1 MLHILYI
8 VFLIGFIIFY
18 LLYHIYHKTLT
29 KDIVT
34 IIKNIIVSTTLL
46 SIIYILLNHYGWLY
60 FNLNRKNIIVI
71 FISLTLL
78 IYSFGLIINKEKTYK
93 HNINLYLILFI
104 LLLISITFFIYRTDF
119 SFNFQNLENILFYL
133 ENYQP
138 FAHTTPYLFISNL
151 VMLMPLSLLLMLKNE
166 KYEKIFRQILII
178 LPTILL
184 IEIIEEISGN
194 GSFDFDDIILNFSG
208 AITFAI
214 IISKTKL
221 INYIKKIFYSD
232 LKIPKFIKYSIYT
245 FSSLIPLLFVISTI
259 IKCLNHF

>member
-8 VFLIGFIIFY
+8 VFLFGFILLY
-18 LLYHIYHKTLT
+18 LLYHVYHKTLK
-29 KDIVT
+29 KDILT
-34 IIKNIIVSTTLL
+34 IIKNIIVITTLL

-60 FNLNRKNIIVI
+60 FNLNRENTITI

-78 IYSFGLIINKEKTYK
+78 IYSYGLIINKEKTYK

-133 ENYQP
+133 ENYHP
-138 FAHTTPYLFISNL
+138 FTHITPYLFISNL
-151 VMLMPLSLLLMLKNE
+151 VMLMPLSLLLMLKNQ
-166 KYEKIFRQILII
+166 KHEKIWRQILVI

-208 AITFAI
+208 AIIFAI
-214 IISKTKL
+214 ILAKTKL

-232 LKIPKFIKYSIYT
+232 LKISKFIKYPIYT
-245 FSSLIPLLFVISTI
+245 ISSLIPVLFVISTI